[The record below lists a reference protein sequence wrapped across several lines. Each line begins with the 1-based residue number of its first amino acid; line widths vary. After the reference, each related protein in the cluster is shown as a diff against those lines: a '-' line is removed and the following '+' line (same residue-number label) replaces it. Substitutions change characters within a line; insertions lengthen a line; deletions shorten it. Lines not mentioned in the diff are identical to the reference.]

1 MEQGRLLRRAL
12 QGADGEVSL
21 RTFLA
26 AAALFAA
33 PLAFAQTAPAQ
44 LPPEQAALKAH
55 VQFLASDAL
64 RGREAGTRDYDVAAE
79 YVASEMLRLGLQ
91 PGAEGNSWF
100 QPFKL
105 IGYKPAEK
113 AKWSLVRGSAE
124 IPLQFGI
131 DFVNT
136 PAPATP
142 DFKAEGGIVFA
153 GYGIVYP
160 EGKRDDFKGLD
171 VKGKIVAILAGV
183 PKGLPNAVEAHFSD
197 DEQKALIAQQKGA
210 VAVIVLETLAQRE
223 QFPFETFASFY
234 DYERSGWARPDGTAF
249 ATAAGAPPVGYIGA
263 AGAEKLFQGSKIKWA
278 EVLAAERK
286 ATRVP
291 TGALVGT
298 LKVASK
304 TKIVTQMTRSVVGL
318 IPGSDPTLKDQYV
331 VLSAHLDHVGI
342 GDPVNGDR
350 IYNGAM
356 DNAIGVSTMLEVARK
371 FIASGERPKRS
382 MLFVALAAEEK
393 GLIGSDYFAHYPPV
407 PKDKLVADVNMDMPI
422 LTYPLVDLVALGGER
437 SSLGPVIAA
446 AAASEGL
453 KIVPDPA
460 PEEMFFV
467 RSDHY
472 SFVKS
477 GVPAVSLDTGPGGE
491 GAVAQKKFLAENYH
505 KPSDQIDL
513 PFNWDS
519 AAKYMR
525 VNYAVARALTDAPER
540 PRWNKGDFFGVQF
553 GGYGAE

>member
-1 MEQGRLLRRAL
+1 M
-12 QGADGEVSL
+12 SL